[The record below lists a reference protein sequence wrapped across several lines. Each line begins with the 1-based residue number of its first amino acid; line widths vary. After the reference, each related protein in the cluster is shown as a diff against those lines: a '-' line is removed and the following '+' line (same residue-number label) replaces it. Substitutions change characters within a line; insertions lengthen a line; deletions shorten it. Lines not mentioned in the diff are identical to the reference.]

1 MVPRFAAP
9 LVLAASLVFGLAGT
23 QALQAQDAAPG
34 RVAGV
39 ASDSASGQPLQAVQ
53 LFLSRGTIRLEA
65 RTNAE
70 GRYTFPTV
78 SAGTYGLEAIRL
90 GYRRVVRVGIV
101 VASGGTLTYDVK
113 MTAAALNLQAMV
125 TTGVVDPASGTRVP
139 FSVGRV
145 SAEDAPVPASNA
157 LETIQGKIAGV
168 SVIPTGQAGSGTN
181 IQLRTTTSLAAEI
194 VRYN

>member
-9 LVLAASLVFGLAGT
+9 FMLAASLVFGLAGT
-23 QALQAQDAAPG
+23 QTLQAQGTAPG

-39 ASDSASGQPLQAVQ
+39 VSDSASGQSLQSVQ
-53 LFLSRGTIRLEA
+53 LYLSSGTTRLEA

-90 GYRRVVRVGIV
+90 GYRRVVRAGIV
-101 VASGGTLTYDVK
+101 VAGGGTLTYDVK
-113 MTAAALNLQAMV
+113 MSAAALNLQAMV

-139 FSVGRV
+139 CSGSCERGRCARACV
-145 SAEDAPVPASNA
+145 ERARDH
-157 LETIQGKIAGV
+157 
-168 SVIPTGQAGSGTN
+168 SG
-181 IQLRTTTSLAAEI
+181 
-194 VRYN
+194 